1 MFSPKPNK
9 INTVVFDFDGTIA
22 DTNQLIV
29 DSWQA
34 AFRAR
39 TGRNG
44 DLDYILSTFGEPLYK
59 SMEKAFPDFD
69 VEETVSIYRDYQKEI
84 FRDEIKSFPGMVKLV
99 HDLKAHGF
107 KTGIA
112 TSRLRESTLIGM
124 EVMDLVGHIDAVVT
138 VDDTTKHKP
147 DPEPANICLER
158 LGSRPEESI
167 MLGDSAFDMGCGKNA
182 GMTTVMV
189 GWSEAAKGAMESVAK
204 KQISCASEEID
215 VFKPDF
221 IIEEPE
227 GLWKVIEI
235 LSE

>member
-1 MFSPKPNK
+1 MNNIKPGK
-9 INTVVFDFDGTIA
+9 INTIVFDFDGTIA

-39 TGRNG
+39 TGKNG

-69 VEETVSIYRDYQKEI
+69 VEETVSIYRDYQKVI

-99 HDLKAHGF
+99 HDLKAAGF

-124 EVMDLVGHIDAVVT
+124 EVMDLVGYIDALVT

-147 DPEPANICLER
+147 DPEPATICLNK
-158 LGSRPEESI
+158 LSSSPEESI
-167 MLGDSAFDMGCGKNA
+167 MVGDSAFDMGCGKNA

-189 GWSEAAKGAMESVAK
+189 GWSEAAKGAIESVAK
-204 KQISCASEEID
+204 VHEAAEEKEVDI
-215 VFKPDF
+215 FKPDF
-221 IIEEPE
+221 IVEEPE

-235 LSE
+235 LNS

>member
-1 MFSPKPNK
+1 M
-9 INTVVFDFDGTIA
+9 
-22 DTNQLIV
+22 
-29 DSWQA
+29 
-34 AFRAR
+34 
-39 TGRNG
+39 
-44 DLDYILSTFGEPLYK
+44 
-59 SMEKAFPDFD
+59 
-69 VEETVSIYRDYQKEI
+69 SIPI
-84 FRDEIKSFPGMVKLV
+84 TL
-99 HDLKAHGF
+99 

-204 KQISCASEEID
+204 KQISRASEEID